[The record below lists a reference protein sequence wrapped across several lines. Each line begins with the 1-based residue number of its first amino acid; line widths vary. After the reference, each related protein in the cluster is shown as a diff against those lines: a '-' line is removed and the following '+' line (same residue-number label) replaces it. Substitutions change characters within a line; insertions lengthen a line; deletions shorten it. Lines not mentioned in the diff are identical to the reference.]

1 MSEPAQYRPA
11 RTMWTPMQVET
22 SINEVANEIAN
33 SVTVCGDLYRR
44 FLDADR
50 VFDYEFARAS
60 LSAQGTINDKKYLA
74 TVKTIEQRETRDM
87 ADAAFKLAD
96 RRSRALQ
103 EKLRALQSIG
113 ATIRAQWG
121 VAGRGEG
128 P

>member
-1 MSEPAQYRPA
+1 MSGQPQYRPD
-11 RTMWTPMQVET
+11 RSMWTPVQVES

-33 SVTVCGDLYRR
+33 SVTVCGDLYGK

-50 VFDYEFARAS
+50 VFDYEFAKAS

-74 TVKTIEQRETRDM
+74 TVKTIEQRETRDL

-96 RRSRALQ
+96 RRSRALM

-113 ATIRAQWG
+113 ATSRAQWG